1 MNSDVDP
8 STRAMWSAAIR
19 LALVVSTVA
28 AAAAIVLGAAGDV
41 TEPAMVLVVML
52 FGFVASWVQS
62 GRVARSFAPHRVT
75 LVALR
80 RRVG

>member
-1 MNSDVDP
+1 
-8 STRAMWSAAIR
+8 MWSAAVR

-28 AAAAIVLGAAGDV
+28 AAAAIVHGAAGDI

-62 GRVARSFAPHRVT
+62 GRVGRSVGGHRVT
-75 LVALR
+75 LVAVR